1 MPYSKYYSEGWKN
14 NEEGNTPITAA
25 ALNHME
31 DGIVSANNAATTTAA
46 GLMSAQD
53 KSKLDGIAVGANVTS
68 VRGSNDQTGR
78 TGDVV
83 LTSANIGAFGSGS
96 LGSITTANNNSLYGS
111 GFFSGATVTGLPSTN
126 SNYELLCFGNT
137 QLAILYNAGNPS
149 TLYRRYYVN
158 SQWYSWSPIV
168 SNVSGV
174 KGDAESTYRTGNINI
189 TSDDIGTFVIMSND
203 DEWSDI
209 YGKLSK
215 IAGGKSAFVW
225 IQNETIATKISGRS
239 DIAWSGGIV
248 TSVGNGGYRFTTTR
262 LGDLLKCSW
271 QISNLTSASATPT
284 VGAVVI
290 EVSGVKGAA
299 ESTYKVG
306 NVSLSAADIGAKAL
320 QSAVSSPTTS
330 PSATAIAFIDTISQD
345 TQGIIT
351 ATKKTVSTATTSSAG
366 LMSANDKNRLDG
378 SSQRLIVSEDTWEG
392 IYDRLSRLDVGRTGT
407 IQINPDATAKLTG
420 NKLRAAFYGIVNK
433 VDAGTYHFLCAPRS
447 SSYIYQWSVTNLPSS
462 GTSTISP
469 TVYRHTGTAI

>member
-1 MPYSKYYSEGWKN
+1 MPYNKYYSEGWKN

-53 KSKLDGIAVGANVTS
+53 KSKLDGIAVGAKVTS
-68 VRGSNDQTGR
+68 VRGSNEQTGK
-78 TGDVV
+78 TGDVI

-96 LGSITTANNNSLYGS
+96 LGSITTANNNNLYGS
-111 GFFSGATVTGLPSTN
+111 GFFSGVTVTGLPSTN
-126 SNYELLCFGNT
+126 SSYELLCFGNT
-137 QLAILYNAGNPS
+137 QLAILYNGGNPS

-239 DIAWSGGIV
+239 DLAWSGGIV

-271 QISNLTSASATPT
+271 QIWNLTSASATPT
-284 VGAVVI
+284 VGSVVI

-306 NVSLSAADIGAKAL
+306 NVSLSAADVGAKAI
-320 QSAVSSPTTS
+320 QTAVSSPTASGT
-330 PSATAIAFIDTISQD
+330 TVAFIDTISQD
-345 TQGIIT
+345 TQGKIT
-351 ATKKTVSTATTSSAG
+351 ATKKTVSNATTSSAG
-366 LMSANDKNRLDG
+366 LLSSSDKVKLDASAPV
-378 SSQRLIVSEDTWEG
+378 IVINQDNWAG
-392 IYDRLSRLDVGRTGT
+392 IYAALNALDANRTAT
-407 IQINPDATAKLTG
+407 IQITSTSVGMLTGGKLTG
-420 NKLRAAFYGIVNK
+420 AVLYGTVNK
-433 VDAGTYHFLCAPRS
+433 YNVNTFHFLCAPRS
-447 SSYIYQWSVTNLPSS
+447 SSNIYQWTVTNLPSS